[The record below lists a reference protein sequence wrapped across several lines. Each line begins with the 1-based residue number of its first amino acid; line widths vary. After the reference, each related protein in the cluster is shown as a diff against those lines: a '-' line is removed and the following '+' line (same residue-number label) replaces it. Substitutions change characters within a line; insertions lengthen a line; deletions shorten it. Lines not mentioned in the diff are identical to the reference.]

1 MENLWF
7 PKETCLLN
15 CQTSGEY
22 MTICRFRIK
31 AFVLP
36 QCPSYQGVWPK
47 DRLWGYEWPKDL
59 GGELPAVISVGDR
72 RDEWQV
78 SLSLRWTSALS
89 CLLLQCVMTPW
100 FQQRLLPSIT
110 VQAAEG
116 SLPAILTTVID
127 FAPVSKQCNL
137 RGRIPIKG

>member
-15 CQTSGEY
+15 SQTSGEY
-22 MTICRFRIK
+22 MTMYRLRIK

-36 QCPSYQGVWPK
+36 LCRSYQGMWPK
-47 DRLWGYEWPKDL
+47 VRLWGEEWLKHL
-59 GGELPAVISVGDR
+59 GGELPAVTSVGDR
-72 RDEWQV
+72 QDEWQV

-89 CLLLQCVMTPW
+89 RPLLLCVMTPW
-100 FQQRLLPSIT
+100 VQQRLLPSIT

-116 SLPAILTTVID
+116 SLPAILTTD
-127 FAPVSKQCNL
+127 TDLAPVSKQCNL
-137 RGRIPIKG
+137 HGRIPIQA